1 MGQITWRNVDAPDL
15 SNAVRTQQLAVK
27 NFQDALTNI
36 AAIPGQT
43 AENVQAGIDR
53 TDTTLLNNFLSNLY
67 KMDSSKGI
75 EQAESDGTFDNLL
88 AGVTDEKQLKAKDAV
103 QTQLDTVLGREKN
116 KQALDIEAAKEA
128 DRVEQND
135 YEISQRA
142 AAEALAKANLQGQRL
157 RNQETQANLDSLR
170 ARENAARGI
179 NLGVQGVGSAIADGR
194 KQYVAAST
202 DAITEAL
209 KNGGMKSDFKIEHL
223 LNPFNGSLDLN
234 AVNSAFPDLGQR
246 QTFLDA
252 YWKRMRD
259 PKVEALRIGLS
270 GDSIVGRQ
278 MAIFRKNN
286 PLANALEI
294 AQAQQLFEAE
304 YTKQTTGS
312 PAAKAKVAQDKMA
325 FLDRHAPTSSYART
339 LRANLQYGVSGLS
352 EFLGTKAGMDAAAK
366 LSKLHVRSK
375 DVLAS
380 FIRDNPDMGIPE
392 YLEIVNK
399 AVSLS
404 PAQTEKSSFVWNDF
418 FGKELKAI
426 QKRNTKAEASA
437 IDPREI
443 DAGLAG
449 IDRGSP
455 SLNPGADYAQL
466 QSAIQAGSRAIAD
479 KVAKYTANPIE
490 VGRDVFGPM
499 GQGNRASTTNTY
511 VLTKAIESIEDTNS
525 VTYKLLQLALDA
537 KRDPKNRA
545 KYYKDWQKL
554 TLDSNGYP
562 DAKDVSD
569 RTNFWFNQGKPT
581 PK

>member
-36 AAIPGQT
+36 AAIPEQT
-43 AENVQAGIDR
+43 AKNVQAGIDR
-53 TDTTLLNNFLSNLY
+53 TDTTLLNNFVSNLN
-67 KMDSSKGI
+67 KMDSSAGI
-75 EQAESDGTFDNLL
+75 EAAEANGTFDNLL

-103 QTQLDTVLGREKN
+103 QTQLDTILGREKN
-116 KQALDIEAAKEA
+116 KQALDIEAAKEK
-128 DRVEQND
+128 DRVEQNI
-135 YEISQRA
+135 YEKNQRG
-142 AAEALAKANLQGQRL
+142 AAEALAKANLQGQKL

-179 NLGVQGVGSAIADGR
+179 NLGVQGVESDIANGR

-286 PLANALEI
+286 SMANALEI
-294 AQAQQLFEAE
+294 AQAQQLFEAA
-304 YTKQTTGS
+304 YTQQTTGS
-312 PAAKAKVAQDKMA
+312 PAAKAKIAQDKMA
-325 FLDRHAPTSSYART
+325 FLDRHAPTSLYARN

-352 EFLGTKAGMDAAAK
+352 EFLTTEAGMKAAEK

-399 AVSLS
+399 AVSLD
-404 PAQTEKSSFVWNDF
+404 PGKTEKSSFVWNDYF
-418 FGKELKAI
+418 NSALKDMR
-426 QKRNTKAEASA
+426 KRNTEAEASA
-437 IDPREI
+437 TDPRVI
-443 DAGLAG
+443 DAGVAN
-449 IDRGSP
+449 INRESP

-466 QSAIQAGSRAIAD
+466 QSSIQAGSRAIAD
-479 KVAKYTANPIE
+479 KAATYAADPIA
-490 VGRDVFGPM
+490 VGRDIFGPM
-499 GQGNRASTTNTY
+499 GRGNRASTIDTY
-511 VLTKAIESIEDTNS
+511 VLEQALKSNKDPNS
-525 VTYKLLQLALDA
+525 VTYKMLKLAWDA
-537 KRDPKNRA
+537 KKNPNKIA
-545 KYYKDWQKL
+545 EYYKQWKDLKL
-554 TLDSNGYP
+554 SSNAYP
-562 DAKDVSD
+562 DAKDMSD
-569 RTNFWFNQGKPT
+569 KTNFWLNQMNSK
-581 PK
+581 